1 MSDIYKAPQAS
12 LNEPTEPG
20 QYGSLERGLAGQYE
34 LKPVEVIKQAWA
46 MLPGMKSPFWI
57 AAIIYGMLSLGF
69 SFVTTTVAG
78 DPATGSVNWVGYIAM
93 NLLQMIVLT
102 PVAAGLMMIGVK
114 HAVGAPVNF
123 NEIYQHFDKTMPL
136 FLTMLLMYILII
148 IGFILLIIPGLYLSV
163 GFALAM
169 PLVIDKRMGPIEAL
183 TTSCKAITHKWFSFF
198 GFWVLSLL
206 VVIAGFLALFV
217 GVIWAYPLV
226 VLAIGIIYRDV
237 FGVEPHTVNPPN

>member
-20 QYGSLERGLAGQYE
+20 EYGSLERGLAGQYE

-46 MLPGMKSPFWI
+46 MLPGMKLPFWI
-57 AAIIYGMLSLGF
+57 AAIIYGSLSMVF
-69 SFVTTTVAG
+69 SFVTTKVAG
-78 DPATGSVNWVGYIAM
+78 DPAVGSVNWVGYIAM

-102 PVAAGLMMIGVK
+102 PMAAGMMMIGIK

-136 FLTMLLMYILII
+136 FLTMFLMYILII

-163 GFALAM
+163 GFALAI
-169 PLVIDKRMGPIEAL
+169 PLVVDKRMGPIEAL
-183 TTSCKAITHKWFSFF
+183 TTSCKAITHKWFNFF
-198 GFWVLSLL
+198 GFWILSML
-206 VVIAGFLALFV
+206 VVLAGILALVV
-217 GVIWAYPLV
+217 GVVWAYPLV
-226 VLAIGIIYRDV
+226 VLGIGIIYRDI
-237 FGVEPHTVNPPN
+237 FGVEAHTLNSSN

>member
-12 LNEPTEPG
+12 LNEPTETG

-34 LKPVEVIKQAWA
+34 LKPVEVIKEAWA

-57 AAIIYGMLSLGF
+57 AAVIYSGLAFIF

-78 DPATGSVNWVGYIAM
+78 DPATGVVNWVGYIAM
-93 NLLQMIVLT
+93 YLLQMIILT
-102 PVAAGLMMIGVK
+102 PMAAGLMMIGIK
-114 HAVGAPVNF
+114 HAVGAPINF

-136 FLTMLLMYILII
+136 FLTMLLMTILII
-148 IGFILLIIPGLYLSV
+148 IGIFLLLIPGLYLSV
-163 GFALAM
+163 GFALAL

-198 GFWVLSLL
+198 GFWLLSMLILL
-206 VVIAGFLALFV
+206 AGILALFV
-217 GVIWAYPLV
+217 GVVWAYPLV
-226 VLAIGIIYRDV
+226 VLGLGIIYRDM
-237 FGVEPHTVNPPN
+237 FGVEAQTLSSSN